1 MLPWN
6 VTVYIMQSAI
16 NWNHNFDL
24 HKQTFSVKL
33 SLVLPTSNTV
43 LTDYDSLIMEYATHM
58 SYVLQHE

>member
-1 MLPWN
+1 
-6 VTVYIMQSAI
+6 MQSAI